1 MKDMLDIIDKVDQ
14 ALDELPLPSEIDEAI
29 SETIAFIESQY
40 IPEKECK
47 RIVRLL
53 RMRASDVKGLV
64 RELRNARS
72 ELNKGIKNG

>member
-14 ALDELPLPSEIDEAI
+14 ALDELPLPSEIVEAI